1 MCLTIFGDCL
11 TILDAARMMMGM
23 NATDQ
28 ADYFSTQVVRTRR
41 FFLPNWKERQQAK
54 SDLCLVGG
62 GCEWCAPNFLVNRRH
77 FPFLAFEF
85 VSRGKGHV
93 TLAGRRHE
101 INAGHAFFYDTT
113 TAHIIESDSTEP
125 MVKYF
130 FNFTGQR
137 AVRLLNE
144 LGLKSGDIIR
154 VLDASR
160 VVNLLEEAM
169 DHALRGAPL
178 AQRAA
183 TATLDHALVLCA
195 DSRQPVAA
203 KFDPAYATYLRCRG
217 HLLRNYPVLSSIEE
231 AAKHCHVS
239 AAYLTRLF
247 KRFDQET
254 PLACLTRLK
263 MSQAVIKLRQPEA
276 QVKAVASELGYKSA
290 AHFSRAFKAWNGQS
304 PTELRS
310 SQ

>member
-1 MCLTIFGDCL
+1 M
-11 TILDAARMMMGM
+11 TILDSYRKKVGACRVELPSMS
-23 NATDQ
+23 ATEQ

-41 FFLPNWKERQQAK
+41 FYLPDWKERQRVR
-54 SDLCLVGG
+54 SGLCLVGG
-62 GCEWCAPNFLVNRRH
+62 GCEWCAPDFVVDRRS

-85 VSRGKGHV
+85 VSRGKGQV

-101 INAGHAFFYDTT
+101 ISAGHAFFFDPVTP
-113 TAHIIESDSTEP
+113 HIIQSDATEP

-137 AVRLLNE
+137 ATALLDE
-144 LGLKSGDIIR
+144 LGLQSGSLIR

-160 VVNLLEEAM
+160 VVNLLEEVI
-169 DHALRGAPL
+169 DHALRGGQL
-178 AQRAA
+178 GLRAA
-183 TATLDHALVLCA
+183 SAALEHALVLCA
-195 DSRQPVAA
+195 DSRQPATT

-217 HLLRNYPVLSSIEE
+217 HVLRNYPVLSSIEE

-247 KRFDQET
+247 KRYDQET

-290 AHFSRAFKAWNGQS
+290 AHFSRAFKAWNGRS
-304 PTELRS
+304 PTEIRLDG
-310 SQ
+310 

>member
-1 MCLTIFGDCL
+1 MP
-11 TILDAARMMMGM
+11 
-23 NATDQ
+23 ATEQ

-41 FFLPNWKERQQAK
+41 FFLPDWKERQRTR
-54 SDLCLVGG
+54 SGLCLVGG
-62 GCEWCAPNFLVNRRH
+62 GCEWCAADFKVDRGH

-93 TLAGRRHE
+93 TLSGRRHE
-101 INAGHAFFYDTT
+101 LSVGHVFFFDSTT
-113 TAHIIESDSTEP
+113 PHIIESDSTEP

-130 FNFTGQR
+130 FNFTGHR
-137 AVRLLNE
+137 ATALMEE
-144 LGLKSGDIIR
+144 LSLSPGQLIR
-154 VLDASR
+154 VLDSSR
-160 VVNLLEEAM
+160 IETLLEEAI
-169 DHALRGAPL
+169 DHALRGGTFGL
-178 AQRAA
+178 RAA
-183 TATLDHALVLCA
+183 TAALEHALVLCA
-195 DSRQPVAA
+195 DSRQPAMT

-247 KRFDQET
+247 KRYDDET

-263 MSQAVIKLRQPEA
+263 MSQAILKLRQPEA

-290 AHFSRAFKAWNGQS
+290 AHFSRAFKAWSGQS
-304 PTELRS
+304 PSDLRYAE
-310 SQ
+310 